1 MEFAL
6 EPRNLME
13 QFPLRL
19 AIEMM
24 SQGAVS
30 KRYGWRRES
39 SDVKN
44 DPSALVYK
52 GASYAAPTVGD
63 LRWFATQ
70 QM

>member
-1 MEFAL
+1 
-6 EPRNLME
+6 
-13 QFPLRL
+13 
-19 AIEMM
+19 M
-24 SQGAVS
+24 SQGAFS

-39 SDVKN
+39 NDVKN